1 VTLILEKETKK
12 EVLLKIGK
20 LVSFQF
26 PKAVFQIEKKDLPA
40 VVAYINDKIPYL
52 DLAIED
58 EKIEA
63 VVKNLFKN
71 KH

>member
-1 VTLILEKETKK
+1 
-12 EVLLKIGK
+12 LKIGK

-26 PKAVFQIEKKDLPA
+26 PKVVFQIEKKDLPA
-40 VVAYINDKIPYL
+40 VVAYINNKIPYL

-71 KH
+71 QH